1 MVSHMMRIGEETGEI
16 WEMMNRLADYYD
28 EEVELSTQTAMAAI
42 EPLII
47 IFMAVCVIILIAAMM
62 APMISMYSG
71 LDNL

>member
-1 MVSHMMRIGEETGEI
+1 MMRIGEETGET

-28 EEVELSTQTAMAAI
+28 EEVELSTQTAMAAL

-62 APMISMYSG
+62 APMIAMYGG
-71 LDNL
+71 LDRL